1 MTEEAV
7 RYYRHLAGKVDVYAT
22 DRADRV
28 ELTGLPGGALE
39 VKLSEA
45 AAGSPPY
52 FQRTLRPD
60 DTGEV
65 RIHLGAG
72 DDRVI
77 ARGASSPITVRVIG
91 DAGCEAVDVTGGV
104 QVRVSDAESCT
115 KVTGDASL
123 DARVYVP
130 PPANPRAPWI
140 PPRDWGSLTTS
151 LPWVSYGPDL
161 GAFLGASVTRESY
174 GFRKDPFASHQRF
187 RAGYATSA
195 QAVRVDYQGDFR
207 HENSGTRTSI
217 FARASGIEILRFYG
231 LGNETLR
238 LPSDDAHK
246 VKQQQYLFAPALV
259 FDLGR
264 RADLTVGPVV
274 QYSTTSLEAGRLIT
288 ALQPYGTENFGQ
300 VGGRL
305 GLSLDHRDRPGYPT
319 RGAFV
324 HAEGRAFPGVW
335 GVVRTFGEVH
345 GEASAYLTPA
355 VAPHPTLALRVGG
368 KRVWGNYPFHEA
380 AYIGG
385 HTTVRGLRAE
395 RFGGDG
401 SLYGNAELRLALGR
415 FMVLLPGE
423 FGVFGLADAGR
434 VFLAGESS
442 NKWHTAAGGGVWFS
456 FLSRRNT
463 LSLAVAK
470 SEERTGLYVDAGF
483 MF

>member
-1 MTEEAV
+1 MFRKGQPRMVVFGPKYSPIAGVTFNGWEVDRRLLTELDRSAWDEVARDLRGRLTDSVLQAAVARMPAESRASDGARLLAGLEARRDAMTEEAV

-28 ELTGLPGGALE
+28 DVTGLAGGALE
-39 VKLSEA
+39 VKVSEA
-45 AAGSPPY
+45 AAGSTPY
-52 FQRTLRPD
+52 YHRTLLPG
-60 DTGEV
+60 DTEEV
-65 RIHLGAG
+65 RIHLGTG

-77 ARGASSPITVRVIG
+77 AQGASSPITVRVIG

-115 KVTGDASL
+115 KVTGEASL
-123 DARVYVP
+123 DRRVYVP

-174 GFRKDPFASHQRF
+174 GFRKDPYASHQRL
-187 RAGYATSA
+187 RGGYATTA
-195 QAVRVDYQGDFR
+195 QAVRFDYQGDFR

-259 FDLGR
+259 FDLGK
-264 RADLTVGPVV
+264 RADLTIGPVV
-274 QYSTTSLEAGRLIT
+274 QYSTTSLEAGRLISPV
-288 ALQPYGTENFGQ
+288 QPDRPADVGQ

-305 GLSLDHRDRPGYPT
+305 GLFLDHRDRPGYPT
-319 RGAFV
+319 RGALV
-324 HAEGRAFPGVW
+324 RAEARAFPAVW
-335 GVVRTFGEVH
+335 GVRSTFGELH

-355 VAPHPTLALRVGG
+355 LAPHPTLALRVGVNPLW
-368 KRVWGNYPFHEA
+368 RVDPLHNAP
-380 AYIGG
+380 YIRA
-385 HTTVRGLRAE
+385 HDTVRGVPA
-395 RFGGDG
+395 
-401 SLYGNAELRLALGR
+401 
-415 FMVLLPGE
+415 
-423 FGVFGLADAGR
+423 
-434 VFLAGESS
+434 
-442 NKWHTAAGGGVWFS
+442 
-456 FLSRRNT
+456 
-463 LSLAVAK
+463 
-470 SEERTGLYVDAGF
+470 
-483 MF
+483 